1 MARLEREILDRE
13 TLGTAHTLT
22 FADCCLVYLEK
33 GGEKRFLRPILERFG
48 NTRVKD
54 IRADDVSRFALEVYG
69 HKAPSTVKRELYT
82 PLNAALRKGCDEH
95 NVPVRRFTPPKVVR
109 TKINEAP
116 PDWFPDFFA
125 AAHFRVAVIVLFLT
139 TAGCRVT
146 EACRLTVRDCNFTTG
161 KALLRTTK
169 TGKPRVVAL
178 TEVASQA
185 MLALIEADSAK
196 LDDRVFG
203 YSDRWSVNKAIER
216 VCKKAG
222 LPYYSSHKLGRHA
235 FAARWLAS
243 GKSLRGLQEAGQW
256 ASIQVLADT
265 YGHLEDSAVHAAI
278 RDVGSEVG
286 SGAICTPDAQLPYR
300 QRRRKRETK
309 KKYKGKQQVEVV
321 GTGVFET
328 PTPTMSRVIS
338 NTGDDTQDIEV
349 VDVSRDLK
357 D

>member
-1 MARLEREILDRE
+1 MARLEREIIDRE

-82 PLNAALRKGCDEH
+82 PLNAALRAGCDEH
-95 NVPVRRFTPPKVVR
+95 DAPIRRFTPPKVVR
-109 TKINEAP
+109 PQIQEAP
-116 PDWFPDFFA
+116 PDWFPAFFA
-125 AAHFRVAVIVLFLT
+125 AGHKRINAIVLFLT
-139 TAGCRVT
+139 TTGCRVS
-146 EACRLTVRDCNFTTG
+146 EACRLTVRDCNFATG

-178 TEVASQA
+178 TDFA
-185 MLALIEADSAK
+185 MLAMQEIIDADKAK
-196 LDDRVFG
+196 LDDTVFG
-203 YSDRWSVNKAIER
+203 YASRWSVNQAIER

-321 GTGVFET
+321 GTRGIE
-328 PTPTMSRVIS
+328 PLTPTMSRVI
-338 NTGDDTQDIEV
+338 
-349 VDVSRDLK
+349 
-357 D
+357 